1 MKNRKI
7 IIGSRGSKLAL
18 IYAEKAREKILK
30 YSKDFGIEEVIIKEI
45 VTKGDQV
52 QDKRLSEVGGKGL
65 FSKTI
70 EVELLE
76 KKIDIAVHALKDM
89 PSEAT
94 KGLLTDC
101 FLERNDPREIL
112 ISKDNKDLKDLASNS
127 IIGTSSF
134 RREFQIKKI
143 RDDLNCKLIRGNVD
157 TRIRKLNENLYD
169 AVILSYAGINS
180 LGLNQNISQI
190 FSTSEIIPCA
200 GQGVIALQ
208 CRNDDE
214 DLIELLKS
222 VNHQSTQNSIKTE
235 RDVLKVL
242 EGDCETAVG
251 VFARINDNKIDIAI
265 HALKDMPSEETE
277 GLLTNCF
284 LERNDPREIL
294 ISRDKKYLKDLAPN
308 SIIGTSSYRRE
319 FQIKKIRKDLE
330 CKLIR
335 GNVDTRIKKLNENL
349 YDAIILSYAGI
360 NSLGLDQDISQTFST
375 TELIPSAGQGVIAL
389 QCRSN
394 DEELIELL
402 KKINHQTTHNSIKAE
417 RNVLKVLEGDC
428 ETAVGV
434 FASID
439 GDKINLEA
447 ELFSLDGSKRF
458 YLKLSENID
467 KANEL
472 GIEMGKTL
480 KKISNNSYKK

>member
-30 YSKDFGIEEVIIKEI
+30 HSKDFGIEEVIIKEI

-89 PSEAT
+89 PSEET

-112 ISKDNKDLKDLASNS
+112 ISKDNNHLKDLAPNS

-143 RDDLNCKLIRGNVD
+143 RDDLDCKLIRGNID

-169 AVILSYAGINS
+169 AIILSYAGIDS
-180 LGLNQNISQI
+180 LGLNQNISQT

-208 CRNDDE
+208 CRNNDQ
-214 DLIELLKS
+214 DLIELLKKAD
-222 VNHQSTQNSIKTE
+222 HQST
-235 RDVLKVL
+235 
-242 EGDCETAVG
+242 
-251 VFARINDNKIDIAI
+251 
-265 HALKDMPSEETE
+265 
-277 GLLTNCF
+277 
-284 LERNDPREIL
+284 
-294 ISRDKKYLKDLAPN
+294 
-308 SIIGTSSYRRE
+308 
-319 FQIKKIRKDLE
+319 
-330 CKLIR
+330 
-335 GNVDTRIKKLNENL
+335 
-349 YDAIILSYAGI
+349 
-360 NSLGLDQDISQTFST
+360 
-375 TELIPSAGQGVIAL
+375 
-389 QCRSN
+389 
-394 DEELIELL
+394 
-402 KKINHQTTHNSIKAE
+402 HNAIKAE

-428 ETAVGV
+428 ETAVGA
-434 FASID
+434 FANIE
-439 GDKINLEA
+439 GDKINLEV

-458 YLKLSENID
+458 HLKSSESIK
-467 KANEL
+467 KAEEL

-480 KKISNNSYKK
+480 KKMSNNSYKK

>member
-30 YSKDFGIEEVIIKEI
+30 HSKDFGIEEVIIKEI
-45 VTKGDQV
+45 ITKGDQV

-89 PSEAT
+89 PSEET

-112 ISKDNKDLKDLASNS
+112 ISKDNKHLKDLALNS

-169 AVILSYAGINS
+169 AIILSYAGIDS
-180 LGLNQNISQI
+180 LGLNQNISQT

-208 CRNDDE
+208 CRD
-214 DLIELLKS
+214 
-222 VNHQSTQNSIKTE
+222 
-235 RDVLKVL
+235 
-242 EGDCETAVG
+242 
-251 VFARINDNKIDIAI
+251 
-265 HALKDMPSEETE
+265 
-277 GLLTNCF
+277 
-284 LERNDPREIL
+284 
-294 ISRDKKYLKDLAPN
+294 
-308 SIIGTSSYRRE
+308 
-319 FQIKKIRKDLE
+319 
-330 CKLIR
+330 
-335 GNVDTRIKKLNENL
+335 
-349 YDAIILSYAGI
+349 
-360 NSLGLDQDISQTFST
+360 
-375 TELIPSAGQGVIAL
+375 
-389 QCRSN
+389 N
-394 DEELIELL
+394 DEGLIELL
-402 KKINHQTTHNSIKAE
+402 KKVDHQSTHSSIKAE

-428 ETAVGV
+428 ETAIGA
-434 FASID
+434 FANIE
-439 GDKINLEA
+439 GDKINLEV

-458 YLKLSENID
+458 YLKSSESID
-467 KANEL
+467 KAEEL

-480 KKISNNSYKK
+480 KKMSNNSYKK